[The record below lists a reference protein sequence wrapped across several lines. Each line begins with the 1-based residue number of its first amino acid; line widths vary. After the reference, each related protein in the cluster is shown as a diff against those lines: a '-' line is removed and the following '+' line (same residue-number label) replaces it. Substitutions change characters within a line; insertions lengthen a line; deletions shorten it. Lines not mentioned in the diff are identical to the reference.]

1 MPVDTSSYPQP
12 QPAPNFA
19 QTLGSV
25 AGTIGQLNQNKL
37 FGQQYQTNLATSQ
50 IYKEAM
56 NPDGSIDQGKLTNLL
71 QSNPSAAYG
80 IGPVLE
86 QSQQIQHQNIA
97 NQQAKYDLLK
107 NHLTTLAG
115 YLGPLASGNPTV
127 NDVAATIGHAISTG
141 VATPQEAANFW
152 STLPRDQQGNPDP
165 TQIKSWAQDNLQRV
179 QTAAEQYGITNP
191 APVQVNTGGQTHLTV
206 MPQNGPIHDVGKIDN
221 TLPPMAT
228 RQNININHG
237 APMAIGPITSELQV
251 PGQTASQAQASALA
265 GSMPGLSGNGGG
277 NTQPSPATAAP
288 SGMVQTGLA
297 PGEAEAQ
304 QHQAVAGA
312 DQGVT
317 LQKAADTVPQQK
329 AILGNLEAALRNF
342 TSGPGA
348 DWRKVAGALANTPLQ
363 AVGFSGFNAKS
374 IASQEEFVKQATNLA
389 QSQFATLGGTGTD
402 AKLESTMHTSPN
414 ETLSK
419 QGNQNIINLLKGNAD
434 AIAVKNQEWQKFQQQ
449 SGNGPGDYGKFS
461 TQFNTEYD
469 PRVFQ
474 SQYMGAADR
483 ASMLKGMTKGEQKQF
498 RQSYNLAV
506 EKGWIPDPRQ
516 ANAGQ

>member
-1 MPVDTSSYPQP
+1 MPVDTNSYPQP

-71 QSNPSAAYG
+71 QSNPNAAYG

-86 QSQQIQHQNIA
+86 QSQQIQSQNIA
-97 NQQAKYDLLK
+97 NNTAKYNLLK

-191 APVQVNTGGQTHLTV
+191 APVPVNTGGQTHLLVT
-206 MPQNGPIHDVGKIDN
+206 PQNGPARDVGQIAN
-221 TLPPMAT
+221 TLPPAT
-228 RQNININHG
+228 G
-237 APMAIGPITSELQV
+237 TVGPGNVPQALGPVNSQLQV
-251 PGQTASQAQASALA
+251 PTQTSPQSQASPLA

-277 NTQPSPATAAP
+277 NTQQAPATAAP
-288 SGMVQTGLA
+288 SGRVQTGLA
-297 PGEAEAQ
+297 PGVADAQ
-304 QHQAVAGA
+304 QHQAIAGA

-363 AVGFSGFNAKS
+363 AAGFAGFNAKS
-374 IASQEEFVKQATNLA
+374 IASQEEFTKQATNLA

-414 ETLSK
+414 EALSK

-461 TQFNTEYD
+461 TQFNKEYD

-474 SQYMGAADR
+474 SQYMAPSDR